1 MIVVSGRAGQFL
13 TVGYDRDNLIIL
25 MPTHRYSRLYLRSI
39 HEGDANADHHG
50 TLADL
55 SRSRDKYWIPHA
67 KRLLKKIRTD
77 CFKCRRMNIKLE
89 QQIMSPLPLSR
100 LKPAPLWY
108 TTSLD
113 MFGPLLIIDSVKRRV
128 GGKCWGLLATCTRT
142 RLVHLDVTEGYDT
155 DSMIMALRRFIAE
168 RGCVYEFQSD
178 PGSQLKASAKEI
190 SDEITNWSWND
201 KAFHRWVDSKGIKWN
216 FSPVAAPH
224 MNGCSEALIKVTKRT
239 LRELLV
245 TRRFTFGEITTVI
258 KEVQQLI
265 YSRPLGITMPN
276 EDPTADGLLTGNHL
290 LLGRATAKIP
300 QGPFCSNNKLTRRF
314 RFVQET
320 VDEWWNKW
328 VKLVFP
334 SLIPSYRWHKTYRN
348 VCVGDVV
355 LMKEESALTRGLYK
369 IGRVCEIKSGID
381 KNVRRVV
388 VEYKTC
394 DVSINQFPKEFKR
407 SERAIH
413 NLCVIVPAGY
423 TNGDVERDV
432 EIVLSDE
439 DEPT

>member
-13 TVGYDRDNLIIL
+13 TVGYDRDKLIIL

-39 HEGDANADHHG
+39 HEGDANAGHHG
-50 TLADL
+50 TLDL

-89 QQIMSPLPLSR
+89 QQIMSPLPQSR

-201 KAFHRWVDSKGIKWN
+201 KALMG
-216 FSPVAAPH
+216 
-224 MNGCSEALIKVTKRT
+224 
-239 LRELLV
+239 
-245 TRRFTFGEITTVI
+245 RF
-258 KEVQQLI
+258 
-265 YSRPLGITMPN
+265 
-276 EDPTADGLLTGNHL
+276 
-290 LLGRATAKIP
+290 
-300 QGPFCSNNKLTRRF
+300 
-314 RFVQET
+314 
-320 VDEWWNKW
+320 
-328 VKLVFP
+328 
-334 SLIPSYRWHKTYRN
+334 
-348 VCVGDVV
+348 
-355 LMKEESALTRGLYK
+355 
-369 IGRVCEIKSGID
+369 
-381 KNVRRVV
+381 
-388 VEYKTC
+388 
-394 DVSINQFPKEFKR
+394 
-407 SERAIH
+407 
-413 NLCVIVPAGY
+413 
-423 TNGDVERDV
+423 ERDKM
-432 EIVLSDE
+432 EFFTCCSTTYEWML
-439 DEPT
+439 